1 MMQTLSN
8 IRKTKRRRIPIS
20 LTPLIDVVFILLVF
34 FMLASSFQKTR
45 TIEMV
50 APSQSKSK
58 STSSDERPM
67 TVLITGAD
75 QYEVEGRDYTLEAL
89 NTVLDEN
96 RHRLILLKVGP
107 AAQMQDVVYAM
118 DLTATLSLPK
128 ISLLPFEEGK

>member
-1 MMQTLSN
+1 MQTLSN

-75 QYEVEGRDYTLEAL
+75 QLRSRGEII
-89 NTVLDEN
+89 
-96 RHRLILLKVGP
+96 H
-107 AAQMQDVVYAM
+107 
-118 DLTATLSLPK
+118 
-128 ISLLPFEEGK
+128 

>member
-1 MMQTLSN
+1 MQTLSN

-50 APSQSKSK
+50 APSQSRSK
-58 STSSDERPM
+58 STSNDERPM

-96 RHRLILLKVGP
+96 RHRLILLKVGS